1 MGLFSS
7 KKKTTVGTAVNRV
20 IEEQYLPDIGR
31 ESVIQ
36 AILEGG
42 SVANYLME
50 GTLNGV
56 GLKFERMHRY
66 AKKEYFYGLP
76 DDSHQTSKDGQ
87 GQVKRILEAAH
98 GGAVNILYSEVG
110 ALNSL
115 HFAREALTQE
125 YAHDESTNVI
135 GRLTGVDGAPVYV
148 VDVMPLLPAED
159 AEDDEAGEIEYWGL
173 PGTGGVTPD
182 RPGQSVLG
190 KYVKHSPY
198 LVDPR
203 YPFHGA
209 LVKHAYWQEGVAQES
224 EFALEMSEESL
235 NNDYFQV
242 RYQVGAEKKIR
253 YWSYRV
259 GEGSYP
265 SLDETVSPRYTA
277 GGTYWPFVVFR
288 REKNNRTAQDLQDT
302 DEYKTTAKMLD
313 YINLDFQV
321 LGDAIHENPDIGDVE
336 QAVMVMAAPA
346 NSQDVLD
353 MRYLFEYFK
362 SLYLGGFSST
372 PVFGELGVISQ
383 PRPTSANV
391 ITLQDADYKMY
402 LNYTGLY
409 LQRRAGRIGKVG
421 ACTNEIST
429 VEREIQY
436 SEVEKNAA
444 GEWVMVNKVRLGSVR
459 GRVLRKQVSEAVYE
473 EIVVERLR
481 LRYEIWKWK
490 ATSFTAD
497 DDGLL
502 IPLDKAITDLFSLQE
517 REVLLSRSLHF
528 VFNSRITTKIK
539 WYQSGFFKAI
549 LVIAALVIAFYTGQF
564 YAIQMALAVGSAY
577 AVAVAVLAV
586 VVKTVAFQ
594 MAFKYTAKEL
604 GPEAAAIIAVV
615 AIIAGTGGG
624 IRSGGL
630 QNAPWAGDLLQAGTG
645 LMNAVGGAYGE
656 LIEGIQ
662 GDYMDLLETQEART
676 EELETANAL
685 LSENIGLSPLAFIEG
700 ETPDNFY
707 QRTVHS
713 GNIGALSIDA
723 IHHYAT
729 LALKLPEPHDTLEGL
744 PYG

>member
-1 MGLFSS
+1 MGVFSS
-7 KKKTTVGTAVNRV
+7 KKKTTVGTAVDRV

-42 SVANYLME
+42 SVADYLME

-76 DDSHQTSKDGQ
+76 NDSHQTSQHGQ
-87 GQVKRILEAAH
+87 GQIKEVLEAFH
-98 GGAVNILYSEVG
+98 GEAVTILYSEVG

-115 HFAREALTQE
+115 HFARETLTQE
-125 YAHDESTNVI
+125 YAHDEGTNVI
-135 GRLTGVDGAPVYV
+135 GSLTGAGGAPVYV

-173 PGTGGVTPD
+173 PGTGGETPD
-182 RPGQSVLG
+182 RPGQATLG
-190 KYVKHSPY
+190 KYAKHSLY
-198 LVDPR
+198 LIDPR

-209 LVKHAYWQEGVAQES
+209 LVKHAYWQEGVAQED
-224 EFALEMSEESL
+224 EFAIEMSEDGL
-235 NNDYFQV
+235 INDYFQV
-242 RYQVGAEKKIR
+242 RYQVGTESKVR
-253 YWSYRV
+253 YWTYRV

-265 SLDETVSPRYTA
+265 SLDETVSPRYTE

-288 REKNNRTAQDLQDT
+288 REKNNRTAEGRQDT

-313 YINLDFQV
+313 YINMDFQTI
-321 LGDAIHENPDIGDVE
+321 GDAIHENPDIGDVE

-346 NSQDVLD
+346 KSQDELD

-362 SLYLGGFSST
+362 SLYVGQFKARPSLIL
-372 PVFGELGVISQ
+372 PPLFGRARNI
-383 PRPTSANV
+383 PANV
-391 ITLQDADYKMY
+391 ITLQDADYKMH
-402 LNYTGLY
+402 LSYTGLY

-421 ACTNEIST
+421 TCTNELST
-429 VEREIQY
+429 VLRDVVYAER
-436 SEVEKNAA
+436 EKNAA
-444 GEWVMVNKVRLGSVR
+444 GEWITVNKVRPGAVK

-473 EIVVERLR
+473 EIVVERLK
-481 LRYEIWKWK
+481 LRYEIWKGK
-490 ATSFTAD
+490 ETSFVAD
-497 DDGLL
+497 DAELL

-528 VFNSRITTKIK
+528 VFNSRVTTTVK
-539 WYQSGFFKAI
+539 WYERGIFKAL
-549 LVIAALVIAFYTGQF
+549 LVIAAIVIAFYTGQF
-564 YAIQMALAVGSAY
+564 YAIQMAIAAGSAY
-577 AVAVAVLAV
+577 AVAIAVLTV
-586 VVKTVAFQ
+586 IVKTVGFQ
-594 MAFKYTAKEL
+594 LAFKYTAKEL
-604 GPEAAAIIAVV
+604 GPEVATILAIVAMAV
-615 AIIAGTGGG
+615 GTGSG
-624 IRSGGL
+624 IKSGGL
-630 QNAPWAGDLLQAGTG
+630 ENAPWATELLQAGTG
-645 LMNAVGGAYGE
+645 LINAVGGEYGS

-662 GDYMDLLETQEART
+662 SDYTDLLESQEART

-685 LSENIGLSPLAFIEG
+685 LSENTGLSPLTFIEG

-744 PYG
+744 SYG